1 MVREVLGRAV
11 WRGTHRTASRA
22 SHCVPSGAHSL
33 ALAAGPEDL
42 YRYLTVRVGALDGV
56 RHVESAP
63 IVRVLKRSGT
73 LLV

>member
-1 MVREVLGRAV
+1 MGRSRSPTLAGHPEVSYAAATTGPTNLV
-11 WRGTHRTASRA
+11 AS
-22 SHCVPSGAHSL
+22 V
-33 ALAAGPEDL
+33 LAAGPEDL